1 MAKPLTFQDFPY
13 AGETPPARLAWL
25 DYYEALPVTA
35 GPLIEQD
42 DKLVAMAVT
51 AAPPPSDIFE
61 AGFAAGVE
69 WVRKRALRKDDPDAK

>member
-35 GPLIEQD
+35 GRTLPDGSAE
-42 DKLVAMAVT
+42 AVT